1 MRILITNDDG
11 YQSPGI
17 RALYDALNELPET
30 EVIVAAPDRERSA
43 VSLGITLQDPLR
55 AWSLEHTGMNGWSIN
70 GTPADCVKLAVSE
83 LLKDNPPDVVF
94 SGINRG
100 SNVGLNANYSGTVA
114 GAVEG
119 AMNGL
124 PSIAVSLAS
133 YTFED
138 FSGATKAAKFVL
150 ERIAGYQPDGYEVLN
165 VNVPPVTADDLKG
178 VRVTPVSHVVYR
190 EVVSSRLD
198 AHERPYYW
206 LGGEWSNIREIEDG
220 DDAAT
225 RAGYVAVTPLKIDW
239 TSLASVERM
248 RADGWQ
254 QDWMRN
260 KENGRG

>member
-17 RALYDALNELPET
+17 RALYDALNELPDT

-43 VSLGITLQDPLR
+43 VALSITLHDPLR
-55 AWSLEHTGMNGWSIN
+55 AFPLDHTGMKGWSID
-70 GTPADCVKLAVSE
+70 GTPADCVKLAISE
-83 LLKDNPPDVVF
+83 LLKDNLPDVVF

-114 GAVEG
+114 GAIEG

-124 PSIAVSLAS
+124 PAVAVSLAS

-138 FSGATKAAKFVL
+138 FSGAIKAAKFVL
-150 ERIAGYQPDGYEVLN
+150 DRIAGYQPEGYEVLN
-165 VNVPPVTADDLKG
+165 VNVPPVPADELKG
-178 VRVTPVSHVVYR
+178 IRVTPVSHVVYR

-206 LGGEWSNIREIEDG
+206 LGGELRSMAETDG
-220 DDAAT
+220 GDHESVTD
-225 RAGYVAVTPLKIDW
+225 GYVAVTPLKIDW
-239 TSLASVERM
+239 TSLASIDRM